1 MGVTAFD
8 FFGTLCRTVPGL
20 EMREPLFPP
29 APSPGELHRRVPPV
43 GR

>member
-8 FFGTLCRTVPGL
+8 FFGTLCRTVPGV
-20 EMREPLFPP
+20 EMRELRFPA
-29 APSPGELHRRVPPV
+29 APSSGDFHRRVPPF